1 MRDIIECY
9 MAPSQMSLSPLGE
22 SEGALRKAEG
32 ASRDAWKLHCAAM
45 ERTMLHNHRATVNA
59 YYLSVGE
66 CSADDAH
73 GLGILSRLSVSR
85 NEHRTIK
92 YHEVGVGRRKS
103 LSVLNDSVGHRQA
116 QQIIRLA

>member
-22 SEGALRKAEG
+22 SEG

-45 ERTMLHNHRATVNA
+45 ERTMLHNHRATVDA
-59 YYLSVGE
+59 YYLPVGE

-92 YHEVGVGRRKS
+92 YHEIGVGRRKS
-103 LSVLNDSVGHRQA
+103 LSILNDSVGHGQA
-116 QQIIRLA
+116 QQIIRLV